1 MNLSYKNIELLIN
14 EASSLILAVRRKE
27 LMLEIGYLYI
37 HFFFKIDDEEEYDDD
52 FPDIDKI
59 NLSSWI
65 NSHELTD
72 ISISREAPVYE
83 DDYTGKEAFYSM
95 LAIFLRHFNSEFEN
109 AVKDWKVGYFE
120 YKDNYIEPNPMV
132 YGFVVTIRNIF
143 WDNNLLY
150 EWLISESNKSY
161 PIEEINEEITFQLDN
176 SQYSLFIAPNNLKIR
191 RLGYIKL
198 ILSLFNDKD
207 LIPESKLLREI
218 NANATLYESYLKQY
232 KNTTGLILASKTGSS
247 LKPYTELA
255 LRLQLLSKNLQMFQI
270 GKTSRAY
277 LQSLHIEG
285 NVFELNL
292 ADKAF
297 FLEAL
302 LSYDYLY
309 IFTILYY
316 VFTHVGCTYEKL
328 KKGFQKS
335 VLEYLHNVIGGGE
348 NIPLDK
354 KLKILNVIG
363 RIKNWQRTEVY
374 LDHIL
379 IPRLNWLYDLDIINL
394 TNDFSFSLTVAGKR
408 LIIWMTV
415 LQDINHKQ
423 TTNIQNGLNA
433 SMMRIVDSIYDLQYV
448 IYDSKASSYLDS
460 LIEKSFSLFK
470 TLIRNRVTFSV
481 LLTYVKLQMME
492 EYNIIIDA
500 NDIVGYIKNNNKY
513 ILKFQRS
520 YGDGYLQKR

>member
-1 MNLSYKNIELLIN
+1 MQ
-14 EASSLILAVRRKE
+14 
-27 LMLEIGYLYI
+27 
-37 HFFFKIDDEEEYDDD
+37 
-52 FPDIDKI
+52 
-59 NLSSWI
+59 
-65 NSHELTD
+65 
-72 ISISREAPVYE
+72 
-83 DDYTGKEAFYSM
+83 
-95 LAIFLRHFNSEFEN
+95 LAIQVN
-109 AVKDWKVGYFE
+109 
-120 YKDNYIEPNPMV
+120 
-132 YGFVVTIRNIF
+132 
-143 WDNNLLY
+143 
-150 EWLISESNKSY
+150 
-161 PIEEINEEITFQLDN
+161 Q
-176 SQYSLFIAPNNLKIR
+176 
-191 RLGYIKL
+191 
-198 ILSLFNDKD
+198 
-207 LIPESKLLREI
+207 
-218 NANATLYESYLKQY
+218 
-232 KNTTGLILASKTGSS
+232 
-247 LKPYTELA
+247 
-255 LRLQLLSKNLQMFQI
+255 
-270 GKTSRAY
+270 
-277 LQSLHIEG
+277 
-285 NVFELNL
+285 NVFQ
-292 ADKAF
+292 K
-297 FLEAL
+297 
-302 LSYDYLY
+302 DYQ
-309 IFTILYY
+309 
-316 VFTHVGCTYEKL
+316 
-328 KKGFQKS
+328 KK
-335 VLEYLHNVIGGGE
+335 I
-348 NIPLDK
+348 
-354 KLKILNVIG
+354 LKILNVIG

>member
-1 MNLSYKNIELLIN
+1 M
-14 EASSLILAVRRKE
+14 
-27 LMLEIGYLYI
+27 
-37 HFFFKIDDEEEYDDD
+37 
-52 FPDIDKI
+52 
-59 NLSSWI
+59 
-65 NSHELTD
+65 
-72 ISISREAPVYE
+72 
-83 DDYTGKEAFYSM
+83 
-95 LAIFLRHFNSEFEN
+95 
-109 AVKDWKVGYFE
+109 
-120 YKDNYIEPNPMV
+120 
-132 YGFVVTIRNIF
+132 
-143 WDNNLLY
+143 
-150 EWLISESNKSY
+150 
-161 PIEEINEEITFQLDN
+161 
-176 SQYSLFIAPNNLKIR
+176 
-191 RLGYIKL
+191 
-198 ILSLFNDKD
+198 
-207 LIPESKLLREI
+207 
-218 NANATLYESYLKQY
+218 
-232 KNTTGLILASKTGSS
+232 
-247 LKPYTELA
+247 
-255 LRLQLLSKNLQMFQI
+255 
-270 GKTSRAY
+270 
-277 LQSLHIEG
+277 
-285 NVFELNL
+285 
-292 ADKAF
+292 
-297 FLEAL
+297 
-302 LSYDYLY
+302 
-309 IFTILYY
+309 
-316 VFTHVGCTYEKL
+316 
-328 KKGFQKS
+328 
-335 VLEYLHNVIGGGE
+335 EYLHNVIGGGE